1 MCRAMAQGIQ
11 ARRLLLSVYGVQQ
24 SPQLFKRNQ
33 NEINSTWLYLDR
45 VDDRGGDYRYS
56 GGGCAASVSG
66 LHHTR
71 ESVGRSGLVGRSEIG
86 GRRNLSVERRD
97 RHDLQRRSELRH
109 HWYIASPGD
118 DQRIFD
124 KLRCDRDNQNHLCNG
139 PASLRVERFGS
150 GSLGWCGRYSGGG

>member
-1 MCRAMAQGIQ
+1 MCRALVQGIQ
-11 ARRLLLSVYGVQQ
+11 AQRLLLSVYGVQL

-56 GGGCAASVSG
+56 GGGCAAGVSG

-97 RHDLQRRSELRH
+97 RHVLQRHNDLRR
-109 HWYIASPGD
+109 HWYIASPFD
-118 DQRIFD
+118 IQRSVD
-124 KLRCDRDNQNHLCNG
+124 TLRFDRDNLHHL
-139 PASLRVERFGS
+139 S
-150 GSLGWCGRYSGGG
+150 